1 MANLSIQWPKNKRF
15 AAVVETIE
23 FEWQSFFRRLGER
36 ASALPEFTVATVP
49 SAADNP
55 RMMIYVSIG
64 AAGSIFGGNSAAKAQ
79 KKAAQLEAQNQ
90 AANRELLRP
99 AIEGGDQARGALLN
113 AFGLN
118 GREAQTKYADE
129 FQTDPGFQKSVDYG
143 LSNIDARVGA
153 LGSRRSGNTLAALS
167 DFGQR
172 SMYDAFNDRLGR
184 LQALASGGQAQAGQ
198 LAGLNTAS
206 TVSQAGNIANAGY
219 YQGAGMSN
227 AANAVGSGLNTYG
240 VLKAYQSPVRG
251 GVM

>member
-1 MANLSIQWPKNKRF
+1 MIGT
-15 AAVVETIE
+15 AAAL
-23 FEWQSFFRRLGER
+23 LG
-36 ASALPEFTVATVP
+36 
-49 SAADNP
+49 SAA
-55 RMMIYVSIG
+55 IG
-64 AAGSIFGGNSAAKAQ
+64 AAGSIIGGNKAASAQ
-79 KKAAQLEAQNQ
+79 KKAASLEAQNQ

-99 AIEGGDQARGALLN
+99 AIEGGDKARGALLN

-118 GREAQTKYADE
+118 GRDAQTQYAND

-206 TVSQAGNIANAGY
+206 TQSQAGNVANAGF
-219 YQGAGMSN
+219 YQGSGIQN
-227 AANAVGSGLNTYG
+227 AANSAASGMNTYG
-240 VLKAYQSPVRG
+240 VLKAYQSPVSG
-251 GVM
+251 MFG

>member
-1 MANLSIQWPKNKRF
+1 MGI
-15 AAVVETIE
+15 ETAL
-23 FEWQSFFRRLGER
+23 LG
-36 ASALPEFTVATVP
+36 
-49 SAADNP
+49 SAA
-55 RMMIYVSIG
+55 IG
-64 AAGSIFGGNSAAKAQ
+64 AVGSIFGGNKAAKAQ
-79 KKAAQLEAQNQ
+79 NKAANLESQNQ

-99 AIEGGDQARGALLN
+99 AIEGGDKARGALLD

-118 GREAQTKYADE
+118 GRDAQTQYAND

-184 LQALASGGQAQAGQ
+184 LQSLASGGQAQAGQ

-206 TVSQAGNIANAGY
+206 TQSQAGNVANAGF
-219 YQGAGMSN
+219 YQGSGIQN
-227 AANAVGSGLNTYG
+227 AANSAASGMNTYG
-240 VLKAYQSPVRG
+240 VLKAYQSPVSG
-251 GVM
+251 MFG